1 MNNEKLN
8 CVNSKLNCLGLS
20 SLSLES
26 FIEGSKSIEFRN
38 CCSELVFIILKQ
50 CLEVSDETKFN
61 DSLNI
66 FLKKSGCPYF
76 LWFAKTKDNN
86 KFNYNLV
93 LLEFLISEALC
104 FKQLQLKELIE
115 IIKTLCKTLD
125 LPETDFCT
133 AIISKVQAKYIQ
145 LKASYI
151 PPLQNVPLLSSV
163 IEKLKSIN
171 NTFNKEY
178 NTRRRNMLLNLD
190 ITISSMLKVKPISED
205 KSITEHLQQLRA
217 NLLPSAPNI
226 SEIDALWVD
235 YETTSKFKPTNLNK
249 EAKVKD
255 IVLEILPFQF
265 TREKRKKK
273 LNKTKKRFNKFEQE
287 TDSLPQHLKDRD
299 DILESNKVTDENEND
314 NGDDNDD
321 NDISDTKQ
329 RSGDD
334 NDDTIE
340 ANLDNDDNEE
350 SIETDDFIKTK
361 ENIEESV
368 VDSTNVQHK
377 QKKLSKKE
385 KRKLLKEE
393 TKTQRSITSTTDDNS
408 IASNTENPK
417 SNYTDKNE
425 QKKKKRIP
433 IFTL

>member
-1 MNNEKLN
+1 LSWKFYLSNLHAKNE
-8 CVNSKLNCLGLS
+8 
-20 SLSLES
+20 
-26 FIEGSKSIEFRN
+26 
-38 CCSELVFIILKQ
+38 
-50 CLEVSDETKFN
+50 
-61 DSLNI
+61 
-66 FLKKSGCPYF
+66 
-76 LWFAKTKDNN
+76 
-86 KFNYNLV
+86 
-93 LLEFLISEALC
+93 
-104 FKQLQLKELIE
+104 
-115 IIKTLCKTLD
+115 
-125 LPETDFCT
+125 
-133 AIISKVQAKYIQ
+133 
-145 LKASYI
+145 
-151 PPLQNVPLLSSV
+151 
-163 IEKLKSIN
+163 
-171 NTFNKEY
+171 
-178 NTRRRNMLLNLD
+178 RRNS
-190 ITISSMLKVKPISED
+190 TK
-205 KSITEHLQQLRA
+205 Q
-217 NLLPSAPNI
+217 
-226 SEIDALWVD
+226 
-235 YETTSKFKPTNLNK
+235 
-249 EAKVKD
+249 
-255 IVLEILPFQF
+255 
-265 TREKRKKK
+265 
-273 LNKTKKRFNKFEQE
+273 KKRFNKFEQE

-425 QKKKKRIP
+425 QKKKKEFQYLRYRC
-433 IFTL
+433 